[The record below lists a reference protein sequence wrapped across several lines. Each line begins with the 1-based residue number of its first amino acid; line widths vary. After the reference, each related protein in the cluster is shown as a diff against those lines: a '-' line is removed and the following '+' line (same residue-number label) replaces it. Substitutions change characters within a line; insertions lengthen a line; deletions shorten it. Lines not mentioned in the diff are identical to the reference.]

1 MGSTTYPFLEPRP
14 AMSLLPADGPTVAPL
29 LTAGL
34 LLAALSE
41 LDRLDLPHPTAAAVL
56 AATGASRSRAY
67 ELRSGLL
74 ESLPTLLRPPGRP
87 PAPPPPVVD
96 ASVVMREAFDF
107 VLAHP
112 GAVLFTASRRSY
124 AAIYRHHVLD
134 LVERHAAL
142 GFAALADAVRV
153 PLPTLMDW
161 IAEPPQAGTAPTEP
175 GTAPAEPA
183 VQDPTGPRIESI
195 VDAWRRW
202 AGAFAPFC
210 VFVRD
215 GLAIP
220 YGDTLI
226 GRILATHAGRRPR
239 RRGGRSADEK
249 ATRGALQ
256 RFFAGAQ
263 WIADGSP
270 IGITINDATFTFN
283 WELDVDVVSGAFVG
297 ASVRDEE
304 DGRGVVEAFE
314 DGVAT
319 TGARPLALSTDNRAP
334 NHTPEVAE
342 ALGDTLHIRATRG
355 RPQNDA
361 PVEGAFGLFRQT
373 APPLVVTGATDRELA
388 RAVLALFL
396 TVWCRATNHRPRN
409 DRRGRTRVQLY
420 RGEQPSEAQIL
431 AAKAALAERCRLQD
445 LAFRTRQARLDPVV
459 RALLDA
465 AFVRLGLEDPTGN
478 IRDAIARY
486 PHDSV
491 LAGIATFE
499 GKRAAGTLPPTA
511 GARYL
516 LGIVRNIALRDEG
529 LAIAAALLRARLD
542 ARDRAVALLDDECR
556 ATTGTPDE
564 RMRTFLAR
572 AVASD
577 GPLRRGFWLR
587 AAGDLFL
594 AEPSERHAELLRRAA
609 RHIEANFRVD
619 PRERQ
624 AIFRALAAHVL
635 PIA

>member
-1 MGSTTYPFLEPRP
+1 
-14 AMSLLPADGPTVAPL
+14 MSLLPADGPTVAPL

-67 ELRSGLL
+67 ELRAAIL
-74 ESLPTLLRPPGRP
+74 EDLPTLLRPPGRP
-87 PAPPPPVVD
+87 PAPTPPVVD

-112 GAVLFTASRRSY
+112 GAVVSTASRQSY
-124 AAIYRHHVLD
+124 ADIYRHHVLD

-142 GFAALADAVRV
+142 GVVAIADAVRV

-161 IAEPPQAGTAPTEP
+161 IAAPVAP
-175 GTAPAEPA
+175 GTVQAEP
-183 VQDPTGPRIESI
+183 VVDDPAGPRIESI

-210 VFVRD
+210 VFVRG

-220 YGDTLI
+220 YGDTQI
-226 GRILATHAGRRPR
+226 GRILATHADRRPL

-283 WELDVDVVSGAFVG
+283 WELDVDVFSGAFVG

-304 DGRGVVEAFE
+304 DGRGVIEAFE

-319 TGARPLALSTDNRAP
+319 TGAPPLGLSTDNRAP

-373 APPLVVTGATDRELA
+373 APPLVLTGATDRELA

-420 RGEQPSEAQIL
+420 RGEQPSHAEIF
-431 AAKAALAERCRLQD
+431 AAKAALAERCRLQE

-459 RALLDA
+459 RALLDT

-486 PHDSV
+486 PHDGV

-499 GKRAAGTLPPTA
+499 GKRAVGTLPPTA

-516 LGIVRNIALRDEG
+516 LGIVRNITARDEG

-542 ARDRAVALLDDECR
+542 ARDRAVLLLDDECR
-556 ATTGTPDE
+556 ATTGTPEE
-564 RMRTFLAR
+564 RMRTFLTR

-577 GPLRRGFWLR
+577 GPLRRGFWLG
-587 AAGDLFL
+587 AAGDLIL
-594 AEPSERHAELLRRAA
+594 AEPAERHADLLRRAA
-609 RHIEANFRVD
+609 RRIEATFRVD

>member
-1 MGSTTYPFLEPRP
+1 MP
-14 AMSLLPADGPTVAPL
+14 LLPADGPTVSPL

-34 LLAALSE
+34 LLAALPE
-41 LDRLDLPHPTAAAVL
+41 LDRLDLPHPTVAAVL
-56 AATGASRSRAY
+56 DATGASRSRAY
-67 ELRSGLL
+67 ELRAALL
-74 ESLPTLLRPPGRP
+74 EDLPTLLRPPGRP
-87 PAPPPPVVD
+87 SAPPPPVVD

-112 GAVLFTASRRSY
+112 GAVIASASRRAYSDD
-124 AAIYRHHVLD
+124 YRHLVLD
-134 LVERHAAL
+134 LLERHAAL
-142 GFAALADAVRV
+142 GLPALADAVRV
-153 PLPTLMDW
+153 PLPTLTDW
-161 IAEPPQAGTAPTEP
+161 LAAPTEP
-175 GTAPAEPA
+175 KIVKAEPTRE
-183 VQDPTGPRIESI
+183 DPAGPRIESI

-202 AGAFAPFC
+202 QGAFAPFC

-239 RRGGRSADEK
+239 RRDGRSPDEK
-249 ATRGALQ
+249 ATRGAFLT
-256 RFFAGAQ
+256 FFPGAQ

-270 IGITINDATFTFN
+270 IGITINDVTFTFN
-283 WELDVDVVSGAFVG
+283 WELDVDVFSSAFVG

-304 DGRGVVEAFE
+304 DGRGVIEAFE

-319 TGARPLALSTDNRAP
+319 TGAPPLALSTDNRAP

-342 ALGDTLHIRATRG
+342 ALGDTLRIRTTRG
-355 RPQNDA
+355 RPRNDA

-373 APPLVVTGATDRELA
+373 APPLVLTGATDRELA

-396 TVWCRATNHRPRN
+396 TVWCRAANHRPRN

-420 RGEQPSEAQIL
+420 REEQPSEAEIL
-431 AAKAALAERCRLQD
+431 VAKAALAERCRLQE

-459 RALLDA
+459 RALLDD

-486 PHDSV
+486 PHDCV

-499 GKRAAGTLPPTA
+499 GRRAAGTLPPTA
-511 GARYL
+511 GGRYL
-516 LGIVRNIALRDEG
+516 LGIVWNITARDEG
-529 LAIAAALLRARLD
+529 LAIAEALIRARLK
-542 ARDRAVALLDDECR
+542 ARDRAVVLLEEERR
-556 ATTGTPDE
+556 ATTGSPEE
-564 RMRTFLAR
+564 RMCAFLAR
-572 AVASD
+572 ALATD

-587 AAGDLFL
+587 ATADVIL
-594 AEPSERHAELLRRAA
+594 AEPCERHADLLRLAA
-609 RHIEANFRVD
+609 RRIAATFRVD
-619 PRERQ
+619 PRDRQ
-624 AIFRALAAHVL
+624 AAFRGLAAHV
-635 PIA
+635 ISVA